1 MSSCLKVVEFAQL
14 DKTGLHFHRSLLQSL
29 LCDYS
34 EETCRLADAATLPAS
49 CMLCRTGLV
58 TACDMHALV
67 PWNVHLCR
75 WPGSTVHTWYVKC
88 KVGQGCGWSYVF
100 RVLSLH
106 FCAHNLT

>member
-1 MSSCLKVVEFAQL
+1 MRGLGIEGCTSLHVEWYMSSCLKVVEFAQL

-58 TACDMHALV
+58 TACDIYICVDGHV
-67 PWNVHLCR
+67 R
-75 WPGSTVHTWYVKC
+75 IYVKS
-88 KVGQGCGWSYVF
+88 KVWQGCG
-100 RVLSLH
+100 
-106 FCAHNLT
+106 